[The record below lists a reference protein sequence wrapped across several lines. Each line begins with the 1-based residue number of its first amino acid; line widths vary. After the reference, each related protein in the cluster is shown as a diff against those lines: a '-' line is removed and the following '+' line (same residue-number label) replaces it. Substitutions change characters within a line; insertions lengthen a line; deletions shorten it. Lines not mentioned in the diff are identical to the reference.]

1 MKTFNQF
8 KQELPLVEELFLE
21 DLSSEDLYSIISEE
35 DISEE
40 LMEAAIITLFARG
53 EIELTEEAL
62 MELAALPA
70 PNSGNIDKLRN
81 TMPAPKSTA
90 VGRPLPM
97 QKSLPG
103 GGIKDAVGIKRIYD
117 TPNTVKT
124 LSSPSSTNAVKTVSK
139 ASRVGPQAA
148 ALGIGLGAGYAA
160 KKALNAVG
168 SGADNNKSTGNIAK
182 ANIKSPGSGVKFKGD
197 VPTIPSD
204 NKPKFSDATKG
215 MKLTGKTFDP
225 TKAALSAGFSSS
237 SPEPTKKVIGPM
249 GGAKSDS
256 ASSQKP
262 VIAQKSVAKQASAA
276 QKPMQKAPV
285 ASKPMQKAPLQK
297 KSLPSTN
304 KPEADPNVGGGFV
317 TAGVS
322 KGPGGNLRTT
332 NVSRG
337 KVDATALPHKN
348 TSLTQPLQ
356 KAKNVSYAKPKDW
369 KQSSSSG
376 TTGQKLAPQGSAQR
390 DSQLSKMGYKKF

>member
-8 KQELPLVEELFLE
+8 IQELPLVEELFLE

-40 LMEAAIITLFARG
+40 LMDAAIITLFARG

-62 MELAALPA
+62 LELTALAAPQ
-70 PNSGNIDKLRN
+70 SGNIVPAKN

-103 GGIKDAVGIKRIYD
+103 SGIKDVVGGKRIY
-117 TPNTVKT
+117 PNTPA

-139 ASRVGPQAA
+139 ASRLGPQAA
-148 ALGIGLGAGYAA
+148 ALGVGLGAGYAA
-160 KKALNAVG
+160 KKALNTVG

-182 ANIKSPGSGVKFKGD
+182 ANVKSPGSGVKFKGD

-237 SPEPTKKVIGPM
+237 GSEPAKNLIGPM

-256 ASSQKP
+256 ASPKKP

-276 QKPMQKAPV
+276 QKAPI
-285 ASKPMQKAPLQK
+285 QK
-297 KSLPSTN
+297 KSLPVTK
-304 KPEADPNVGGGFV
+304 KPEADPNAGGGFV
-317 TAGVS
+317 TARAYGS
-322 KGPGGNLRTT
+322 KSGGI
-332 NVSRG
+332 
-337 KVDATALPHKN
+337 
-348 TSLTQPLQ
+348 TSTQ
-356 KAKNVSYAKPKDW
+356 NRY
-369 KQSSSSG
+369 
-376 TTGQKLAPQGSAQR
+376 GQGNKSTFLAPTP
-390 DSQLSKMGYKKF
+390 KKPTATGGKWM